1 MSTQGVALDPD
12 MIQAMLNWPPP
23 STPSELRSFLG
34 LTCFYRKFIHWYAA
48 LVEPLTLL
56 LRKDQFTW
64 NSAAQQA
71 FDKLKHLMT
80 TTSVLATPNFSILFT
95 LETDACGTAMGV
107 VLLQNSRPITYF
119 SKVFCPRIQRAST
132 YVHELHAITV
142 VVRKWSH
149 YLLGSPFI
157 ILTDHRSLKDLMT
170 QVIQTLRVASVS
182 IQTPWVRL
190 HH

>member
-119 SKVFCPRIQRAST
+119 SKVFFPRIQRAST
-132 YVHELHAITV
+132 YVHELHAITA

-170 QVIQTLRVASVS
+170 QVILTSQ
-182 IQTPWVRL
+182 PHL
-190 HH
+190 HKS